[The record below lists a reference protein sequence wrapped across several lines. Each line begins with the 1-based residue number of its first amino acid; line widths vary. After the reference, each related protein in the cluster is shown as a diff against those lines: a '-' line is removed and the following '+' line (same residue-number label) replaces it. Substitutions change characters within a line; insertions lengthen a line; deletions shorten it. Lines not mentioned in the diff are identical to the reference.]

1 MSKRSG
7 NFILLKDITNKVGKD
22 VIRFFMLIRK
32 NDAQIDFDMKKCL
45 EETKENPIFY
55 IQYALARV
63 NSLNEMVKEKVK
75 SFDAFN
81 KKIFKRFGDEEL
93 VIIKHLSLW
102 PKVIE
107 SSVINKEPHRVVYYL
122 IELAS
127 VMHNFWSMGKVN
139 KDLKVI
145 NANDLDLTHGRLI
158 LLNSVSTVIRAGL
171 DIISIKPMEK
181 M

>member
-1 MSKRSG
+1 MELSPRVDVAFKKVFADPK
-7 NFILLKDITNKVGKD
+7 NKDLLKS
-22 VIRFFMLIRK
+22 LI
-32 NDAQIDFDMKKCL
+32 NSIVS
-45 EETKENPIFY
+45 KED
-55 IQYALARV
+55 
-63 NSLNEMVKEKVK
+63 KVK
-75 SFDAFN
+75 SFDVFN
-81 KKIFKRFGDEEL
+81 EEIFKRFGEEEL
-93 VIIKHLSLW
+93 VIIKNLSLW

-139 KDLKVI
+139 KDLKII
-145 NANDLDLTHGRLI
+145 NVNDLGLTHARLI

-181 M
+181 MWKILILNIIKSGL